1 VTHDVQA
8 LGPGALLLAEV
19 TSGSIGGHL
28 ASVLGTI
35 PPWLGGAALGVVV
48 AMLLDGDLVAAP

>member
-1 VTHDVQA
+1 MTHDVQA

-35 PPWLGGAALGVVV
+35 PPWLGGAARVVV
-48 AMLLDGDLVAAP
+48 AMLLDGDLMVTT